1 MNWGETNR
9 LEENGLERAKSERNG
24 RWKSEGRR
32 LEFKIVKVESF
43 GAVDK
48 IQDLC
53 INGVDSYMAVM
64 GLNGQE
70 AA

>member
-9 LEENGLERAKSERNG
+9 LEENGLDGAKSERNG
-24 RWKSEGRR
+24 RRESEGRR
-32 LEFKIVKVESF
+32 LEFKVVEVESF

-53 INGVDSYMAVM
+53 INGVD
-64 GLNGQE
+64 
-70 AA
+70 